1 MGRLEGRTALVVGGG
16 SGIGHAIA
24 RRFHDEGAFV
34 FICGRREAKLADA
47 CAAISPSGERMT
59 GVRADVTRDPDIERV
74 VREVGERGRGL
85 DILANCSGLMRF
97 GKLESL
103 DPALL
108 REMFDVNTF
117 APWRLSAAVLPL
129 MRPRGSGSIVNI
141 SSISGLRP
149 FEGSGAYCM
158 AKAALIMM
166 SQVMA
171 LELAPENIRVNVICP
186 GMVED
191 TELGN
196 GIFSQEQVTA
206 SYERFRPLHP
216 LGRNGKP
223 GDIAE
228 AALFFAS
235 PESSWVTGSVLPLD
249 GGRHLTTNR
258 PG

>member
-1 MGRLEGRTALVVGGG
+1 MGRLDGRTALVVGGG

-24 RRFHDEGAFV
+24 RRFHDEGALV
-34 FICGRREAKLADA
+34 FFCGRRAAKLAEA
-47 CAAISPSGERMT
+47 CAAISPSGERII
-59 GVRADVTRDPDIERV
+59 GVPADVTRDPDIERV
-74 VREVGERGRGL
+74 VQEVGEGRRGL
-85 DILANCSGLMRF
+85 DILANCSGMMRF
-97 GKLESL
+97 GKLESF

-108 REMFDVNTF
+108 REMFEANAC
-117 APWRLSAAVLPL
+117 APWRLSSAVLPL
-129 MRPRGSGSIVNI
+129 MRRRGGGSIVNI
-141 SSISGLRP
+141 SSLSGLRP

-171 LELAPENIRVNVICP
+171 LELASENIRVNVICP

-196 GIFSQEQVTA
+196 GIFSPEQVTA

-223 GDIAE
+223 ADVAE

-235 PESSWVTGSVLPLD
+235 PESSWVTGSVLPMD
-249 GGRHLTTNR
+249 GGRHLTTNKQ
-258 PG
+258 G